1 MKQIAEQ
8 TSRNIQKPS
17 ASGNTA
23 AKYTYEMMQYH
34 QAQYPDKQ
42 PSKFELWV
50 GNGALA
56 VLPQNRLGSAV
67 GLTLGQIVGGA
78 IASTA
83 VGYTLLNGAKVEKA
97 PMGLGWLHKIVK
109 NYDPKGIGGR
119 DKMIRQA
126 AIAVFSLGG
135 LFGVKLA
142 SDWVYSGAVEKAKN
156 PHYLEDYLTRVSHH
170 EGETWGWLSASSA
183 IWGSASGMPFV
194 PIPGLN
200 YALGMMARIVTMQN
214 RNSTMPW
221 LNEITSDATTTSYMR
236 LREGSNYLCEYAAG
250 NTSPEPTQIEFLAY
264 TILGPLFK
272 DKLTAEHIK
281 TFADTVQAVRAPF
294 MPKNGEQGGIPK
306 NLRKE
311 AVTALKEVF
320 TGAGLEVLLIDMG
333 LNPAT
338 IAFNKVHGLIGRIGD
353 IGQKENIQKEQNE
366 FWAALQERLPKY
378 VAAGEI
384 SQERADWVVAGI
396 DAMKQGKPAQTLPEP
411 EKETF
416 IEPSK
421 PELENAIANSE
432 IKIHNITPIS
442 RHDRFTSTSV
452 GMGAI
457 QIRQNSIRNLIAD
470 AQKDGNWGEGVLH
483 QRQNMEASP
492 MAVE

>member
-1 MKQIAEQ
+1 MEQ
-8 TSRNIQKPS
+8 AAQQNSQNIQQPS
-17 ASGNTA
+17 TAGKTA
-23 AKYTYEMMQYH
+23 AEYTYDMMQYH
-34 QAQYPDKQ
+34 QSQYPDKQ
-42 PSKFELWV
+42 PSKFEMWIA
-50 GNGALA
+50 NGALA
-56 VLPQNRLGSAV
+56 VLPQNRLGSAI
-67 GLTLGQIVGGA
+67 GLTAGQIAGGA

-97 PMGLGWLHKIVK
+97 PMGLGWLHKIIK

-135 LFGVKLA
+135 LLGVKYA
-142 SDWVYSGAVEKAKN
+142 SDWVYAGAVEKAEN
-156 PHYLEDYLTRVSHH
+156 PNYVEDYLTRVSHH

-200 YALGMMARIVTMQN
+200 YALGMVGRIVTMQN
-214 RNSTMPW
+214 RSVTIPL
-221 LNEITSDATTTSYMR
+221 LNEFTSDATTTSY
-236 LREGSNYLCEYAAG
+236 LRMKEGVNYLCEYAAG
-250 NTSPEPTQIEFLAY
+250 NPSPEPTQIEFLAY

-281 TFADTVQAVRAPF
+281 TFTDTVQAVRAPF
-294 MPKNGEQGGIPK
+294 LPKNGELGGIPK
-306 NLRKE
+306 NKRKE
-311 AVTALKEVF
+311 AVNTLKEVF

-333 LNPAT
+333 LNPAS

-353 IGQKENIQKEQNE
+353 IGQKDAIQKEQNE

-378 VAAGEI
+378 VEAGEI

-396 DAMKQGKPAQTLPEP
+396 EAMKQGKPAQTLPEP

-416 IEPSK
+416 VEPSK
-421 PELENAIANSE
+421 AELENAIANSE
-432 IKIHNITPIS
+432 IKIHHINEIS
-442 RHDRFTSTSV
+442 RHDRFTNASV
-452 GMGAI
+452 GMGAVEVRKNP
-457 QIRQNSIRNLIAD
+457 IRKLIAD
-470 AQKDGNWGEGVLH
+470 AAKVGDWRENTLH
-483 QRQNMEASP
+483 QRQNMEAAP
-492 MAVE
+492 MVVE